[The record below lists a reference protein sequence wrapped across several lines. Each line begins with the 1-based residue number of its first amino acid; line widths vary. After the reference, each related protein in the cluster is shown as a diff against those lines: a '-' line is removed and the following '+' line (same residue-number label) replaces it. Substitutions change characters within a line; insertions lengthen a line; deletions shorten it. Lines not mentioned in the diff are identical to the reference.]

1 MTVLTGKMK
10 YLSPEW
16 KTAVESLLK
25 SELSAE
31 KMNRIN
37 SSMSNIY
44 LNCPDGKERFIYF
57 KYVDGLLEE
66 FMVGEGEPPEAEFKI
81 TGDYETLAKISRGE
95 MGSQVALMSGKLKLK
110 GNMVK
115 ALKLASIADR
125 INKVISKVDAA
136 Y

>member
-1 MTVLTGKMK
+1 MPEKLK

-16 KTAVESLLK
+16 ASEVERFLK

-31 KMNRIN
+31 KMNRIT

-44 LNCPDGKERFIYF
+44 LNCPDGKERFIFF
-57 KYVDGLLEE
+57 KYVEGSLDQ
-66 FMVGEGEPPEAEFKI
+66 FIVGEGEPPQAEFKI
-81 TGDYETLAKISRGE
+81 SGDYEILAKISRGE

-125 INKVISKVDAA
+125 INKIIAKVETEF
-136 Y
+136 